1 MKSTGITRK
10 IDDLGRLVLPVEI
23 RRDLGIKEKDSLE
36 IFIDEDRIVL
46 QKYQPACSFCNN
58 MDDIVLFEGKRI
70 CRNCIHKLKD
80 L

>member
-70 CRNCIHKLKD
+70 CRSCIHKLKE

>member
-70 CRNCIHKLKD
+70 CRNCIHKLKE